1 MNRRLKKLPN
11 KTIKCF
17 PAIFRFFNN
26 FSLSIFCFFV
36 LYMLFNWRTVFS
48 RTCHQVY
55 NIPSTVCNWRPQN
68 WPNDLQSKNDL
79 WFSDYFCYWGIQ
91 PLYKSKKQLYSSCFW
106 QTRENILEMKEE
118 GENKISIFLVI
129 PCKKNNFLLNFH
141 SWIYDLTLHLSM
153 VNHAS

>member
-1 MNRRLKKLPN
+1 
-11 KTIKCF
+11 
-17 PAIFRFFNN
+17 
-26 FSLSIFCFFV
+26 
-36 LYMLFNWRTVFS
+36 MLFNWRTVFS

-68 WPNDLQSKNDL
+68 WPNDLPSKNDL

-118 GENKISIFLVI
+118 GENKISVFLVI
-129 PCKKNNFLLNFH
+129 PCKKKKNSFLISIAESMTWLY
-141 SWIYDLTLHLSM
+141 IYLSM
-153 VNHAS
+153 VNHGSSKLYIDQVTKTEGPYVNPIYIKTN